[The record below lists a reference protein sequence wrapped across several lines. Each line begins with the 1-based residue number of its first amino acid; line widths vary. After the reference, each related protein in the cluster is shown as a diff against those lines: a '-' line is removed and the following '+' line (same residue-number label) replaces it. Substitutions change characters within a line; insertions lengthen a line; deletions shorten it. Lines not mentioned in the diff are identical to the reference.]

1 MRSFFSL
8 SVSVVRCSTCARNSV
23 FTASSSPTRLNSVA
37 FLVLRLAREDCEAM
51 LFFCLLTKYLW
62 SFTMGFV
69 FFTLLAV
76 LCEFCLWEDVYSGSD
91 SVGIDAYE
99 WSWLTTTS
107 CWDSIGESCS
117 SSGLLKPR
125 ASSEKSKVTS
135 LSVEQEKG
143 DTRSDKSKKG
153 STLPIGEW
161 GTLKS
166 GEVGKG
172 LRTFVSCRSPSR
184 SVNSIR
190 NGSSKPLGSIHSK
203 EVDWLEGGLLWQG
216 EGEGITPS
224 SPAPES
230 SSDMNISSRRWQPLG
245 SRMSVGGEESTS
257 GGLKSPGVENR
268 GTFHTID
275 NHSSGLLVFTVILE
289 ATAINTWVDLLLCVN
304 QSYHPDFMF
313 VVYLHVCVCIRMWVY
328 MQCWRHT
335 RK

>member
-143 DTRSDKSKKG
+143 FKFVEKWWVAQCSVQKVAALCKSCH
-153 STLPIGEW
+153 
-161 GTLKS
+161 KS
-166 GEVGKG
+166 HA
-172 LRTFVSCRSPSR
+172 TSPS
-184 SVNSIR
+184 
-190 NGSSKPLGSIHSK
+190 
-203 EVDWLEGGLLWQG
+203 EE
-216 EGEGITPS
+216 
-224 SPAPES
+224 
-230 SSDMNISSRRWQPLG
+230 RR
-245 SRMSVGGEESTS
+245 
-257 GGLKSPGVENR
+257 KSM
-268 GTFHTID
+268 
-275 NHSSGLLVFTVILE
+275 LVV
-289 ATAINTWVDLLLCVN
+289 
-304 QSYHPDFMF
+304 
-313 VVYLHVCVCIRMWVY
+313 
-328 MQCWRHT
+328 
-335 RK
+335 